1 MTHVSIP
8 VFSSAWADA
17 LRTVVNAD
25 ADYRTAAGSWTN
37 PVALVVEPG
46 TELADGAAV
55 QVDLRAGA
63 CVGADSMSAAG
74 VSAPYV
80 LSADLAA
87 WKEILDGGADPITAV
102 AYGRVRLT
110 RGSISVLML
119 NARAAKALLV
129 CARQIETVWP

>member
-1 MTHVSIP
+1 MSIP
-8 VFSSAWADA
+8 AFSPAWADA
-17 LRTVVNAD
+17 LRSAVNAD
-25 ADYRTAAGSWTN
+25 SEYRTAASNWAN

-63 CVGADSMSAAG
+63 CIRADSMTAAT

-87 WKEILDGGADPITAV
+87 WKEILDGDADPITAV